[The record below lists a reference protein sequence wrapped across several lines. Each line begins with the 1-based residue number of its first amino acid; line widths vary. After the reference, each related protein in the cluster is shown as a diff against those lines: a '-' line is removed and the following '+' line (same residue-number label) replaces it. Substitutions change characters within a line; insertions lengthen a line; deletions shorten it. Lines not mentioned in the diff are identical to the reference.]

1 MRAEDK
7 HKAGLAHLGAGR
19 FGLAETSLRAAVA
32 ADPRNAAIQYD
43 LGRALRARG
52 RLAPA
57 AHAFEA
63 AIAASP
69 GMATAH
75 LALGSVRQKL
85 AGDEAAEPH
94 FRRAVELAPTAP
106 AAHVAFG
113 EVLRGLGRLPEA
125 RAAFDAALR
134 LSPQDG
140 PARFGSA
147 FLNLLEGKFAA
158 GWPDYEFRASRRG
171 PPPQGL
177 TPQWRGENPAG
188 KTVLLYGEQGMGD
201 SLQFLRYAAPL
212 ADAGARVLAAVPIP
226 LMPIA
231 ASAPG
236 VDTVV
241 EPAHALPHFDVCA
254 PLPSLPLL
262 MGTRPETIPAAEGYL
277 TAPPDRLKLWRSR
290 LGESDRFTVAIAWA
304 GAAGHPNDHNRSADL
319 AALAPLFRVP
329 GIRWLNL
336 QTGPSAADLKVRRGG
351 PEVVALGD
359 RLKDFADTAAILMHA
374 DLVISVDTALCHL
387 AGALGRSVWILLPFA
402 PDWRWGLDRADTPW
416 YRSARL
422 YRQIRPRDW
431 DFVAGAV
438 ALDLRATAA
447 GPSGESGRFRDAQ

>member
-1 MRAEDK
+1 M
-7 HKAGLAHLGAGR
+7 
-19 FGLAETSLRAAVA
+19 AA
-32 ADPRNAAIQYD
+32 
-43 LGRALRARG
+43 
-52 RLAPA
+52 
-57 AHAFEA
+57 
-63 AIAASP
+63 
-69 GMATAH
+69 AH

-94 FRRAVELAPTAP
+94 FNRAAELAPTAP
-106 AAHVAFG
+106 AAHVALG

-125 RAAFDAALR
+125 RTAFEAALR

-140 PARFGSA
+140 PARFGRA
-147 FLNLLEGKFAA
+147 FIDLLEGKFAA

-171 PPPQGL
+171 PPPAEL

-201 SLQFLRYAAPL
+201 SLQFLRYAAPM
-212 ADAGARVLAAVPIP
+212 AEAGARVLAAVPVPLIP
-226 LMPIA
+226 MA
-231 ASAPG
+231 ARAPG

-241 EPAHALPHFDVCA
+241 EPTLVLPRFDVCA

-277 TAPPDRLKLWRSR
+277 TAPPDRVENWRNR
-290 LGESDRFTVAIAWA
+290 LGGLSDAFTVAIAWA
-304 GAAGHPNDHNRSADL
+304 GAVGHPNDHNRSMDL
-319 AALAPLFRVP
+319 AALAPLFKVP

-336 QTGPSAADLKVRRGG
+336 QTGPAAADLKSRRGG
-351 PEVVALGD
+351 PEVLALGD
-359 RLKDFADTAAILMHA
+359 QLKDFADTAAILMQA

-402 PDWRWGLDRADTPW
+402 PDWRWGLDRTDTPW

-422 YRQIRPRDW
+422 YRQPCSRDW
-431 DFVAGAV
+431 NSVAVSVAG
-438 ALDLRATAA
+438 DLRAISAN
-447 GPSGESGRFRDAQ
+447 GPRPRAQNSAPRDPRG